1 MSKTLLVIPHYND
14 ASRLQSFL
22 DDLARRLPS
31 HFSILV
37 SDDGSVPGEVGRM
50 RDLVALRQSHQTADG
65 PGFLEPLIHTPNTG
79 KGGAVKRGWLAGR
92 NYSLLAFADADG
104 AVDAGEIARA
114 EQHMRSGNPSL
125 DALLGSRVK
134 MLGRSVK
141 RNLHRH
147 LMGRIFA
154 TFISRIT
161 RLGAYD
167 TQCGLKIITQASF
180 QKIHPHMVCPGF
192 AFDVELCLLMQKAGL
207 RVQEFPVDWIDIA
220 GSKVRLL
227 RDSVRMTI
235 EVLNIQ
241 RRVALICF

>member
-14 ASRLQSFL
+14 AFRLESFL
-22 DDLARRLPS
+22 DDLARRLPVR
-31 HFSILV
+31 FAILV
-37 SDDGSVPGEVGRM
+37 SDDGSDAEEVSRM
-50 RDLVALRQSHQTADG
+50 RALVALRQSHQHSGG
-65 PGFLEPLIHTPNTG
+65 PVFLDPLIHSPNTG

-92 NYSLLAFADADG
+92 DYSLLAFADADG

-114 EQHMRSGNPSL
+114 EQHMRSADPSL
-125 DALLGSRVK
+125 HALLGSRVK
-134 MLGRSVK
+134 MLGRSVNRK
-141 RNLHRH
+141 LHRH

-161 RLGAYD
+161 GLGAYD
-167 TQCGLKIITQASF
+167 TQCGLKIITQSTF
-180 QKIHPHMVCPGF
+180 QTIHPHMVCPGF
-192 AFDVELCLLMQKAGL
+192 AFDVEMCLLMQKAGL

-227 RDSVRMTI
+227 RDSVRMTV

-241 RRVALICF
+241 RRVALIGF